1 MMLELKAKAIAY
13 DNRRKTRVG
22 CGTVRARLLKG

>member
-13 DNRRKTRVG
+13 DKSPQNSGRLWDG
-22 CGTVRARLLKG
+22 PARLLKG